1 MLLEIDFNSNS
12 PIYKQIRD
20 QIIIGIAEGLLKK
33 DENLPSVRQLSTR
46 LGINMHTVNKAYKM
60 LEQEGWIGINKKRGT
75 FINTKFGGNKDV
87 FLERFEE
94 NIKPLLA
101 EAEILNIKKET
112 VLECI
117 DKIML
122 NWGEW

>member
-75 FINTKFGGNKDV
+75 FINTQFGGNKDV
-87 FLERFEE
+87 FLEKFEE

>member
-75 FINTKFGGNKDV
+75 FINTQFGGNKDV
-87 FLERFEE
+87 FLEKFEE

-122 NWGEW
+122 NWGE